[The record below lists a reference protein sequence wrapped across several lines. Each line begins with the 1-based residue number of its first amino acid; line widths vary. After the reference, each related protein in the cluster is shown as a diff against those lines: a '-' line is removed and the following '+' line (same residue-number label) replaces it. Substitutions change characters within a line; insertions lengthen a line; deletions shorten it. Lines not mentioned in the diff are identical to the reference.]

1 MIENKIGKIENIID
15 KDTVGYLL
23 TKFDALPK
31 KDNGLRINADTLV
44 DQDFNK
50 KFNEKI
56 TEILM
61 PHFKG
66 HVNHATI
73 YSDYHPGGIHSD
85 GWVDKPEQNKL
96 AYTFLIPL
104 QSEYEKNATIVFE
117 ETSEEAVTYNQATG
131 LGQKGVAS
139 YQQTALPDADHFIDA
154 DTQNK
159 WFPHLNEEKLPFR
172 IAEVLTWEVGTA
184 LYWPRINLHASAWF
198 PTDSNRKAIVILTNE

>member
-1 MIENKIGKIENIID
+1 MIENKIGKIKNIID
-15 KDTVGYLL
+15 KDTVEYLL
-23 TKFDALPK
+23 NKFQALPK

-44 DQDFNK
+44 DQDFNR

-56 TEILM
+56 TPILS
-61 PHFKG
+61 PYFKG
-66 HVNHATI
+66 RVNHATI

-85 GWVDKPEQNKL
+85 GWIDSPEDNRL

-104 QSEYEKNATIVFE
+104 ESEYEKNATVVFE
-117 ETSEEAVTYNQATG
+117 ETSEEAVTYNEATG

-139 YQQTALPDADHFIDA
+139 YQQTALPDATNFMDPN
-154 DTQNK
+154 TQKK
-159 WFPHLNEEKLPFR
+159 WFPHLGQEKLPFR

-198 PTDSNRKAIVILTNE
+198 PPESGRKAMVILTNE

>member
-1 MIENKIGKIENIID
+1 MIENKIGKIKNIID
-15 KDTVGYLL
+15 KDTIEYLL
-23 TKFDALPK
+23 NKYEALPK

-50 KFNEKI
+50 KFNEKV

-61 PHFKG
+61 PYFPG

-85 GWVDKPEQNKL
+85 GWIDKPEQNKL

-139 YQQTALPDADHFIDA
+139 YQQTALPDSDHFVDA
-154 DTQNK
+154 DTQK
-159 WFPHLNEEKLPFR
+159 SRFPHLEGRLPFK

-198 PTDSNRKAIVILTNE
+198 PSDSARKAMVMLTNE